1 VKDLIRLWITFR
13 ILDASFGYLVSCI
26 GTPETAPEIIG
37 LLFLAMVMT
46 GLANRI
52 LKWLYRDL

>member
-13 ILDASFGYLVSCI
+13 ILDASCGYLVSHI
-26 GTPETAPEIIG
+26 GTPETAPEALG
-37 LLFLAMVMT
+37 VLFLAMVMT